1 MAYGGCAPLS
11 CAHVHTAVSNRTL
24 RKTPALTM
32 RVHHTHDMQ
41 QSSKSICSVGH
52 EASLGPEASLGASE
66 LGTRLSKQAM
76 ARSRELPAGTLDVH
90 ASGRHLHVL
99 DASPAE
105 QVAHEHP

>member
-32 RVHHTHDMQ
+32 RVQ
-41 QSSKSICSVGH
+41 SICSVGH